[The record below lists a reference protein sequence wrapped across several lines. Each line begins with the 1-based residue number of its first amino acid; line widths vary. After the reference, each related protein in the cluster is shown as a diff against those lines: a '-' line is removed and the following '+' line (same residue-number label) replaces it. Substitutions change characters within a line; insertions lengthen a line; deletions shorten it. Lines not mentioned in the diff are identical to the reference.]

1 MFHKHHKAFTMIE
14 LIFVI
19 VVIGI
24 LSAIAIP
31 KLAVTRGDAIMAK
44 AKATV
49 GAVRSSIAMERQ
61 KRILKGDFAN
71 PITTLYSADNAF
83 DIFNADADGNTDR
96 VLEYTV
102 PKCETLGK
110 TQGCWKVVGTNY
122 RFMLPTSGYAD
133 FNITNSRFDCDSS
146 DANCKLLTR

>member
-14 LIFVI
+14 LVFVI

-24 LSAIAIP
+24 LAAIAVP
-31 KLAVTRGDAIMAK
+31 KFAATRGDAEIAK

-49 GAVRSSIAMERQ
+49 GAVRSSIATERQ
-61 KRILKGDFAN
+61 KRILRGDFAN
-71 PITTLYSADNAF
+71 PITTLHSADNAIS
-83 DIFNADADGNTDR
+83 IFNADADGNTGR
-96 VLEYTV
+96 VLEYSV
-102 PKCETLGK
+102 PTCATLGK

-146 DANCKLLTR
+146 DANCKLLTQ